1 MVAVSQPRDTSSPA
15 VGESGRPYTVEVER
29 GKIRE
34 FALAT
39 KARNAAYLDDPQPV
53 APPTFLASSVFW
65 AGPASSPLRARNWSR
80 ILHGEQ
86 EFVFHGPLPRA
97 GQSLVAQQRVEDVYD
112 KQGRRGGSMR
122 FTVLVTEFRTPD
134 GELVAESRST
144 VIETSQA
151 AGSGS

>member
-1 MVAVSQPRDTSSPA
+1 MSDL
-15 VGESGRPYTVEVER
+15 VGVTGEPYPVEIER

-34 FALAT
+34 FARAT
-39 KARNAAYLDDPQPV
+39 KARDGSYLSDPNPV
-53 APPTFLASSVFW
+53 TPPTFLTSAAFW
-65 AGPASSPLRARNWSR
+65 ATPESLPLRQADINWAR

-86 EFVFHGPLPRA
+86 EYVFHGPPPRA
-97 GQSLVAQQRVEDVYD
+97 GQTLLAQQRVEDEYT

-122 FTVLVTEFRTPD
+122 FLIIVTEFRTPD

-151 AGSGS
+151 AT